1 MLKWIRDN
9 RDIQVMLLIIV
20 SIFSTFFFFMTKQ
33 QHRFIEVESDTYIEL
48 TQYRTKLL
56 LCAEGINC
64 ENGYSFY
71 KPKVPKSSK
80 ESGEI
85 LSRLN
90 TLLKKDYISK
100 YDYDSFREYTV
111 DVYEKVEEEIEE
123 NKRNKIKEDLRKERN
138 VFTIR

>member
-64 ENGYSFY
+64 ERMDILPIDLKYLNHLKSQARFY
-71 KPKVPKSSK
+71 LDL
-80 ESGEI
+80 I
-85 LSRLN
+85 LYLKRIIYLN
-90 TLLKKDYISK
+90 MTMILLGNILLTFMKKLKK
-100 YDYDSFREYTV
+100 RL
-111 DVYEKVEEEIEE
+111 
-123 NKRNKIKEDLRKERN
+123 KRIRGTKLRK
-138 VFTIR
+138 I